1 MYGINKWLDKV
12 KKAYAKLFKKALT
25 PNKQTTKRKTN
36 VKPTKRTT
44 RKKSK

>member
-12 KKAYAKLFKKALT
+12 KKAYIRLFKKTLNPTKKTTTTARK
-25 PNKQTTKRKTN
+25 PN
-36 VKPTKRTT
+36 VKRTT

>member
-12 KKAYAKLFKKALT
+12 KKAYTKLFKKTLNPT
-25 PNKQTTKRKTN
+25 KKTTTTARKPN
-36 VKPTKRTT
+36 VKRTA